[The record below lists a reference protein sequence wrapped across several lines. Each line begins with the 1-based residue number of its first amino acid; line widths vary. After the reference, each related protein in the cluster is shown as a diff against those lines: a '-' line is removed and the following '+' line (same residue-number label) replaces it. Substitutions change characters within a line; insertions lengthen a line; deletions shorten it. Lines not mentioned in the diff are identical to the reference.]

1 MIEIYLMWL
10 QAGVQFSAEWIE
22 KMAEADKDK
31 YTAFIAAAN
40 LYHQQKKIELKEAIL
55 DAITPDE
62 ITLRKIAAQNRYI
75 ELMRA

>member
-10 QAGVQFSAEWIE
+10 QSGVQFSVEWIE
-22 KMAEADKDK
+22 KLAEADKGK

-40 LYHQQKKIELKEAIL
+40 LYNQQKKIELKEAIL

-62 ITLRKIAAQNRYI
+62 TTIRKIAAQHRYI
-75 ELMRA
+75 ELMGA